1 MSNKE
6 NESVLTDEESEALL
20 DRVAQ
25 EPDSGTPAANKGVRE
40 LDVTNFDRIVRGR
53 VPALEVVNERLAA
66 AMQLSLF
73 KVLRRDVSVTG
84 EPVRMQKWVEYSESL
99 PAPTS
104 LCIARS
110 EDQDT
115 CFLVA
120 LDAGLLFEL
129 VDAYFGGPGGAKRK
143 GDVSEF
149 TPTEIRVGR
158 STVERILT
166 DMQEAWS
173 VFRQMNFS
181 VQRVETNP
189 QFAAIGAPADPVY
202 VSRFRMELN
211 GHGGEFHVVL
221 PSAMVDPVRHLVNVG
236 SPRERD
242 KNKDYWNAALHDD
255 VRSASV
261 TLRTVLAETKICLGD
276 LLSMQEGD
284 VIPVD
289 LPEMAK
295 VYAGDSPV
303 LAGKFGVS
311 NGRNA
316 IKVIHATGESFDKGR
331 GRS

>member
-6 NESVLTDEESEALL
+6 NESVLTEEESQALL
-20 DRVAQ
+20 ERTAGGASPVATSD
-25 EPDSGTPAANKGVRE
+25 PGAVTE
-40 LDVTNFDRIVRGR
+40 LDVTHWDRIVRGR
-53 VPALEVVNERLAA
+53 VPALEAVNERLAT
-66 AMQLSLF
+66 AMQISLF
-73 KVLRRDVSVTG
+73 KVLRREVTVTG
-84 EPVRMQKWVEYSESL
+84 EPVRMEKWVEYSESL
-99 PAPTS
+99 PRPTS

-115 CFLVA
+115 NFLVA
-120 LDAGLLFEL
+120 MDADLLFEL

-149 TPTEIRVGR
+149 TPTELRVSR
-158 STVERILT
+158 STIDRVLN
-166 DMQEAWS
+166 DMQDAWS
-173 VFRQMNFS
+173 VFRAMNFVAERLES
-181 VQRVETNP
+181 NP
-189 QFAAIGAPADPVY
+189 QFAAIAAPADPVY

-255 VRSASV
+255 VRNASV
-261 TLRTVLAETKICLGD
+261 TLRTVLAETNICLGD

-284 VIPVD
+284 VIPID

-331 GRS
+331 AMS